1 MNLLVRLHG
10 RVVGVL
16 VERSTGAW
24 VFRFDERFLASA
36 DQPVL
41 GRWFEDQ
48 DKAALEYRSRWRGV
62 LPAFFQ
68 NYLPDRDSPL
78 RKQLAAGADVS
89 EDAVGALL
97 AFLGEDLPGAIAV
110 STINDADVDPEDVL
124 EDLQDHEPLRDPP
137 VHQDEPLHFSLAG
150 MQLKY
155 SVWRDEQGRF
165 TVPVRGVGGRW
176 LLKLPYSERLGVP
189 YNEHA
194 MLTLARAVGISVP
207 EFMLVRWREVE
218 GLPRELDF
226 SDSHALVIRRYD
238 RAEDGVRIHQE
249 DFAQVFDILPSD
261 KYPEGSPR
269 GKNTEPVLSY
279 ASIGRVIWRVCGADD
294 FVEYVRRLV
303 FIVLTGN
310 ADAHLKNWS
319 LVYPDRLR
327 PRLSPAYDLVAVS
340 AVDPQFR
347 RLALK
352 LAGKREFPYIRREH
366 FLRLAEL
373 CHAEG
378 VDIAA
383 TVAETVD
390 RFKVAWSGQKNQF
403 DMLDAHR
410 QRLDEHLRGLSL
422 DADS

>member
-1 MNLLVRLHG
+1 MNLLIRLHG
-10 RVVGVL
+10 RVVGTL
-16 VERSTGAW
+16 VERSTETW

-48 DKAALEYRSRWRGV
+48 DKAALGYRSRWKGV

-68 NYLPDRDSPL
+68 NYLPDRDSAL
-78 RKQLAAGADVS
+78 RRQLAAGAGVS

-97 AFLGEDLPGAIAV
+97 AFLGEDFPGAVTV
-110 STINDADVDPEDVL
+110 SEIEGDLGIEEGEVL
-124 EDLQDHEPLRDPP
+124 DELLDHEPLCDPP
-137 VHQDEPLHFSLAG
+137 VHRDEPLHFSLAG

-155 SVWRDEQGRF
+155 SVWRDERGRF

-189 YNEHA
+189 NNEYA
-194 MLTLARAVGISVP
+194 MLTLARAVGICVP
-207 EFMLVRWREVE
+207 ECMLTPWREVE

-226 SDSHALVIRRYD
+226 HDSHALAIRRYD
-238 RAEDGVRIHQE
+238 RAEDGTRIHQE
-249 DFAQVFDILPSD
+249 DFAQVFDVLPAD

-269 GKNTEPVLSY
+269 GKNAEPVLSY
-279 ASIGRVIWRVCGADD
+279 ASIGKVVRRVCGADD
-294 FVEYVRRLV
+294 FDEYVRRLV

-319 LVYPDRLR
+319 LVYPDRFR

-347 RLALK
+347 RLAMK
-352 LAGKREFPYIRREH
+352 FAGKREFPYIRREH
-366 FLRLAEL
+366 FVRFAEV
-373 CHAEG
+373 CNADEAR
-378 VDIAA
+378 VADTAA
-383 TVAETVD
+383 KTVD
-390 RFKVAWSGQKNQF
+390 RFKDVWARQKDQLG
-403 DMLDAHR
+403 MLEAHR
-410 QRLDEHLRGLSL
+410 RRLDEHLRGLAL
-422 DADS
+422 